1 MSLSSSSQD
10 ALNDF
15 LFFMNSIPR
24 GIFESTGKVKDDDE
38 AAFALQL
45 LLKEKKELE
54 LLCCKDPVQLQP
66 LAGDCKGQE
75 ARNLEAQD
83 YQKDTDGRLPCKVL

>member
-15 LFFMNSIPR
+15 LFFLNNIPR
-24 GIFESTGKVKDDDE
+24 GIFESTGEVKDDDD
-38 AAFALQL
+38 AAFALRL

-54 LLCCKDPVQLQP
+54 LLCCEDPAQLQP
-66 LAGDCKGQE
+66 RAGHK
-75 ARNLEAQD
+75 AHNLEAQD
-83 YQKDTDGRLPCKVL
+83 CQQNTDGGLPCKVL